1 MTGLMVKDFCTLKKQ
16 MKIYIVFLAF
26 YAIYGIAVKESS
38 MFLGMCTMLSMI
50 LPISTFSWDEY
61 VKWDKY
67 AMALPLSPKLI
78 VLSKYIVALLLETIT
93 IIIGLPL
100 IIMIEFTRGE
110 VYLLES
116 LITCLVIVS
125 VGIIF
130 YSIFLPNIYYFGVEK
145 ARIILLILI
154 AIPSVLIFLILNSKI
169 PILNIEQLRPS
180 KTLLELFPFILFGV
194 AISSFVVSFFI
205 SVAIYKKKEF

>member
-100 IIMIEFTRGE
+100 IIMIEFTKGE
-110 VYLLES
+110 VHLLES

-180 KTLLELFPFILFGV
+180 KTLLELLPFILFGV
-194 AISSFVVSFFI
+194 AIISFVVSFFI

>member
-1 MTGLMVKDFCTLKKQ
+1 MTGLIVKDFCTLKKQ

-26 YAIYGIAVKESS
+26 YAIYGIAVKKSS
-38 MFLGMCTMLSMI
+38 MFLGMCSMLSMI

-100 IIMIEFTRGE
+100 IIMIEFTKGK
-110 VYLLES
+110 VHLLES

-169 PILNIEQLRPS
+169 PILNIEQLRLS
-180 KTLLELFPFILFGV
+180 KTLLELLPFILFGV
-194 AISSFVVSFFI
+194 AIISFVVSFFI

>member
-1 MTGLMVKDFCTLKKQ
+1 MTGLIVKDFCTLKKQ

-26 YAIYGIAVKESS
+26 YAIYGIAVKKSS
-38 MFLGMCTMLSMI
+38 MFLGMCSMLSMI

-100 IIMIEFTRGE
+100 IIMIEFTKGK
-110 VYLLES
+110 VHLLES

-180 KTLLELFPFILFGV
+180 KTLLELLPFILFGV
-194 AISSFVVSFFI
+194 AIISFVVSFFI

>member
-1 MTGLMVKDFCTLKKQ
+1 MTGLIVKDFCTLKKQ

-26 YAIYGIAVKESS
+26 YAIYGIAVKKSS
-38 MFLGMCTMLSMI
+38 MFLGMCSMLSMI

-100 IIMIEFTRGE
+100 IIMIEFTKGK
-110 VYLLES
+110 VHLFES

-180 KTLLELFPFILFGV
+180 KTLLELLPFILFGV
-194 AISSFVVSFFI
+194 AIISFVVSFFI

>member
-1 MTGLMVKDFCTLKKQ
+1 MTGLIVKDFCTLKKQ

-26 YAIYGIAVKESS
+26 YAIYGIAVKKSS
-38 MFLGMCTMLSMI
+38 MFLGMCSMLSMI

-100 IIMIEFTRGE
+100 IIMIEFTKGD
-110 VYLLES
+110 VHLFES

-180 KTLLELFPFILFGV
+180 KTLLELLPFILFGV
-194 AISSFVVSFFI
+194 AIISFVVSFFI